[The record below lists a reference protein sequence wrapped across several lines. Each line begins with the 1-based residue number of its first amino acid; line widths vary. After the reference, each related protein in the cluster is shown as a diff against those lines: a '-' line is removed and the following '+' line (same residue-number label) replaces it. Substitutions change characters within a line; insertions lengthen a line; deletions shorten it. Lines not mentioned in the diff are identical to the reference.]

1 MHYATLL
8 FDLDHTLLDAD
19 ASEAA
24 SFDQTLRAAGVDEP
38 SRYVARYAQINRALW
53 AAVERNEITPD
64 DVRVTRFAR
73 LVAAVGID
81 ADPKSMADDYV
92 AGMVA
97 NAELYPNARA
107 VLETLSTHATLAIVT
122 NGLGDVQRPRVE
134 ELGIAHYFDAVVIS
148 GEVATAKPGT
158 AIYDLVFEQ
167 LGWPDKK
174 KTLMIGDSL
183 SSDIPGGINYGIATC
198 WYNPTGKPRPP
209 DIAIDHEITT
219 LTQLPGLA
227 RDGLVR
233 A

>member
-1 MHYATLL
+1 MLYTTLL

-38 SRYVARYAQINRALW
+38 SRYVTRYADINSSLW

-73 LVAAVGID
+73 LAAAAGID
-81 ADPKSMADDYV
+81 ADPETMADDYV

-107 VLETLSTHATLAIVT
+107 VLDTLSAQATLAIVT

-134 ELGIAHYFDAVVIS
+134 QLDIARYFDAVVIS
-148 GEVATAKPGT
+148 GEVATAKPGR
-158 AIYDLVFEQ
+158 AIYDVVFEQ
-167 LGWPDKK
+167 LGWPDKRT
-174 KTLMIGDSL
+174 TLMIGDSL
-183 SSDIPGGINYGIATC
+183 SSDIPGGINYGLATC
-198 WYNPTGKPRPP
+198 WYNPDRKPSPP
-209 DIAIDHEITT
+209 DLTIDHVITS
-219 LTQLPGLA
+219 LTQLPGLV
-227 RDGLVR
+227 RDGSVL